1 MADNLGELEQ
11 LVLLALIRLGEEAY
25 GIPVQRELARVARRR
40 ATFATVYATLQRLE
54 AKGYVR
60 SRLGEP
66 TAERGGRRKKYFEP
80 TASGTRALRR
90 SIQAT
95 ERMTRGIDPSWEAQ

>member
-1 MADNLGELEQ
+1 MSENLGELEQ
-11 LVLLALIRLGEEAY
+11 LVLLALIRLGNEAY
-25 GIPVQRELARVARRR
+25 GIPVQQELARVAKRR

-54 AKGYVR
+54 AKDFVR

-80 TASGTRALRR
+80 TSLGTRALRR
-90 SIQAT
+90 SIEAT
-95 ERMTRGIDPSWEAQ
+95 ERMTQGIGPTWEAR

>member
-1 MADNLGELEQ
+1 VSENLGELEQ
-11 LVLLALIRLGEEAY
+11 LVLLALIRLGHEAY
-25 GIPVQRELARVARRR
+25 GIPVQQELAKVARRR

-54 AKGYVR
+54 AKGFVR

-80 TASGTRALRR
+80 TSLGTRALRR
-90 SIQAT
+90 SIEAT
-95 ERMTRGIDPSWEAQ
+95 ERMTQGIDPTWEPR

>member
-1 MADNLGELEQ
+1 MAENLGELEQ
-11 LVLLALIRLGEEAY
+11 LVLLALIRLGNEAY
-25 GIPVQRELARVARRR
+25 GIPVQQELARVAKRR

-54 AKGYVR
+54 AKGFVR

-80 TASGTRALRR
+80 TPLGTRALRR

-95 ERMTRGIDPSWEAQ
+95 ERMTQGIDPTWEAR